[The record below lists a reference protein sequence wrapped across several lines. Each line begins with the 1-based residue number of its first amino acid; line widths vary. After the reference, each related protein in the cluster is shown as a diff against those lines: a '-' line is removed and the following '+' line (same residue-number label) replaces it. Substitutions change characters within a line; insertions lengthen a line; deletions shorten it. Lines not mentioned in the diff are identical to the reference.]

1 MTMESVLLEVEDSVG
16 YVTLNRPEKRNALSL
31 DVMNAMLEQLH
42 NVEQEPAI
50 RVVVIRGN
58 GPIFSAGHDL
68 GEMTG
73 HREDP
78 AYLRNIFTTCNEMML
93 TLHQLPQPV
102 IAQVHGVATAAGC
115 QLVAASDLAIAETG
129 ARFATPGVK
138 IGLFCTTPMI
148 PLVRV
153 IGRRR
158 ALDMLLSGRF
168 ISAQEAERYGLVN
181 RVVPP
186 EQLAEEA
193 TKWARELAQF
203 SSYTLSLGKRAFY
216 DQIDLD
222 ERSAYN
228 YGKEVIAM
236 NCLAEDAAEGMSAF
250 LEKRSPQWRD
260 R

>member
-1 MTMESVLLEVEDSVG
+1 MQSVLLEVEDAVG

-31 DVMNAMLEQLH
+31 EVMTAMRQLLRR
-42 NVEQEPAI
+42 VEEDAAI

-68 GEMTG
+68 KEMTG
-73 HREDP
+73 HHQDP
-78 AYLRNIFTTCNEMML
+78 NYLRQIFTTCNELML
-93 TLHQLPQPV
+93 SLHELPQPV

-168 ISAQEAERYGLVN
+168 ISAEEAERFGLVN
-181 RVVPP
+181 RVVPL
-186 EQLAEEA
+186 EHLAEE
-193 TKWARELAQF
+193 TRKWARELAQF
-203 SSYTLSLGKRAFY
+203 SAYTLSLGKRAFY

-236 NCLAEDAAEGMSAF
+236 NCLAEDAYEGMSAF
-250 LEKRSPQWRD
+250 LEKRPPRWLD